1 MYLHATLTFINTTLN
16 QRPGNDAQ
24 ALLLLSL
31 LFHSSFLSLS
41 LSLSFSLKTNTPA
54 NNYAR
59 VN

>member
-41 LSLSFSLKTNTPA
+41 LSLSLFLSQNEYTS
-54 NNYAR
+54 
-59 VN
+59 